1 MFIRPTLQ
9 FQILKRRS
17 GLSRLISNEE
27 KSQNKSSKIS
37 SFIKEFSQ
45 PILALAT
52 ISGFIYYLG
61 ITHANLESEVK
72 MLKTKLSDQADSGK
86 IEKEKMEKVAAAEKE
101 KIEKVSAAEKEK
113 MEKVSAVEK
122 EKMAVEKEKM
132 EKVLA
137 AEKREIEAKL
147 ETVKNVSEARI
158 RELETQIKYLSS
170 K

>member
-1 MFIRPTLQ
+1 MFIRSTLQ

-17 GLSRLISNEE
+17 GLSRLISSEE
-27 KSQNKSSKIS
+27 KSQNNSSKIS
-37 SFIKEFSQ
+37 NFIKEFSQ

-86 IEKEKMEKVAAAEKE
+86 IEKEKMEKVSAAEKE

-113 MEKVSAVEK
+113 MEKVSA
-122 EKMAVEKEKM
+122 AEKEKM